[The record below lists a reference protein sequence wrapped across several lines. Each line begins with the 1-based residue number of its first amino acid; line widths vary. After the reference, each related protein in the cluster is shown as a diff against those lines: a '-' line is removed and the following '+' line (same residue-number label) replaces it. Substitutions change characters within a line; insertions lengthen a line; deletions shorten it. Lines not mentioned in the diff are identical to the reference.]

1 MDYITTKLQTVKS
14 YPTYQFHAFTAADK
28 LPADS
33 VFRICVLETLRWLRR
48 RLNNYDSIPE
58 ELLAPEP
65 ENYADFSEDQL
76 RSFNIN
82 VGANMDCTYI
92 ASKGVWSFR
101 ISETD
106 TGENLGSDNER
117 LPVNGRIFQTEISFL
132 KHSDN
137 VEVGVRTICSEPA
150 ECNEPC
156 AVFRPA
162 VVKALAENPEVGFVT
177 EGFRLNGR
185 PLMVT
190 NQTELRNLE
199 RLLTSDS
206 FDMPL
211 AIFADSGYEQT
222 VPEMTALP
230 DTTTISFTGFGQTVF
245 TADLKADTS
254 KVKIDCNA
262 VNTTKAKPETPDK
275 KAVPADI
282 KTTDKKQPVLD
293 YERLAAKTMGF
304 AVVCFVSEKC
314 FSLLQNKLG
323 INVSENE
330 VIILTHGNESER
342 LSYSTAAIENISDR
356 LKNEL
361 RAMLKRSHF
370 TYGDVLFYS
379 DARLA
384 DLREQ
389 RHENISLEDKL
400 NIYKQENS
408 QLRERNRELSQQ
420 NTDLQLNTENI
431 RTLQKQ
437 IKNLQDEK
445 DALDIWIS
453 NYKKQYEDRESSYRR
468 SAEIVEL
475 YRTKAKA
482 AAHFPIEKDEVCDWA
497 RKNFSDN
504 IIISQRAETALRKY
518 SGALDTA
525 ILCDGIYYLNAYAMY
540 RRGEIN
546 GEQLSMY
553 ADSYNWEVSGCGS
566 GALRVRRDDY
576 EFTID
581 GEKYLLDMHIKYGV
595 SSQVLIRIYFC
606 WDDNK
611 QKIMIG
617 YMPEHLATASQST

>member
-33 VFRICVLETLRWLRR
+33 VFRICVLETLRWLRH

-58 ELLAPEP
+58 ELSAPEP
-65 ENYADFSEDQL
+65 ENYADFSKDQL

-117 LPVNGRIFQTEISFL
+117 KPVNGRIFQTEISFL
-132 KHSDN
+132 KHSGN

-162 VVKALAENPEVGFVT
+162 VVKALAENPEVGFMT
-177 EGFRLNGR
+177 EGFRLDGR

-199 RLLTSDS
+199 RLLTSGS

-211 AIFADSGYEQT
+211 AIVADSGYEQT
-222 VPEMTALP
+222 MPQMIAAP
-230 DTTTISFTGFGQTVF
+230 DTTSLSFTGFGQAVF

-254 KVKIDCNA
+254 KVKIDCN
-262 VNTTKAKPETPDK
+262 VLKTEKPKAEIPDK
-275 KAVPADI
+275 KAVLTET
-282 KTTDKKQPVLD
+282 KTVDKKQPVLN
-293 YERLAAKTMGF
+293 YEKLAAKTMGF
-304 AVVCFVSEKC
+304 AVVCFVSEKS

-323 INVSENE
+323 IGISENE
-330 VIILTHGNESER
+330 VIVLSHSNETER
-342 LSYSTAAIENISDR
+342 LRYSPATIENIGSR
-356 LKNEL
+356 LKKEL
-361 RAMLKRSHF
+361 RAMLKRSSF
-370 TYGDVLFYS
+370 SYGDVLFYS

-408 QLRERNRELSQQ
+408 QLSERNRELSQQ
-420 NTDLQLNTENI
+420 NTDLQLNADNV
-431 RTLQKQ
+431 RSLQKQ
-437 IKNLQDEK
+437 LKTLQDEK
-445 DALDIWIS
+445 EALNIWINNQKDQS
-453 NYKKQYEDRESSYRR
+453 AKKESAYRKA
-468 SAEIVEL
+468 AEIVEF

-482 AAHFPIEKDEVCDWA
+482 AAHFPTEKDEVCDWA
-497 RKNFSDN
+497 RDCFSDN

-525 ILCDGIYYLNAYAMY
+525 ILCDGIYYLNAYARY
-540 RRGEIN
+540 RRGELTN
-546 GEQLSMY
+546 EQLAMC
-553 ADSYNWEVSGCGS
+553 AESYNWEVSGCGS

-576 EFTID
+576 EVTVD
-581 GEKYLLDMHIKYGV
+581 GERYLLDMHLKYGV

-606 WDDNK
+606 WDDK
-611 QKIMIG
+611 RGKIIIG